1 MNTTTSSA
9 SDRRARLLLPLKR
22 HPLTSYFVLAFAF
35 TWLSQVLT
43 LVVWHVPALLALLP
57 GPFVGPTL
65 SAFLL
70 TGLLEGK
77 AGVHRLLAR
86 YVHWRVP
93 VQWYIVVLLSLP
105 VTFLLA
111 TLLLPGA
118 LSTFQVPTLAF
129 GLHFLGFSLFIFFLG
144 GPLGEE
150 PGWRG
155 FALPRLERRFGPL
168 FGTLILGTFHAL
180 WHLPLFLLI
189 PGYDR
194 AGTGW
199 LGISLGFGEFLVSIV
214 GLTVI
219 FTWVFN
225 NTRGSL
231 LLTMLLHT
239 STNTAS
245 MVLQLFPSQVATQ
258 AILSHI
264 QFFVLVIVELLL
276 IVVTRGR
283 LSYARYQREELLLAK
298 DATIYSES

>member
-1 MNTTTSSA
+1 MNTITSSA
-9 SDRRARLLLPLKR
+9 SAARARLLHPLKS

-35 TWLSQVLT
+35 TWISQVLT
-43 LVVWHVPALLALLP
+43 LVVWHVPELLALLP

-86 YVHWRVP
+86 YVRWRVP
-93 VQWYIVVLLSLP
+93 VQWYVVVLLGLP
-105 VTFLLA
+105 VAFLLSA
-111 TLLLPGA
+111 LLLPGA
-118 LSTFQVPTLAF
+118 LSAFQVPTLAF
-129 GLHFLGFSLFIFFLG
+129 GLQLLGFSLFIFFLG

-155 FALPRLERRFGPL
+155 FALPRLEQRFGPL
-168 FGTLILGTFHAL
+168 FGSLILGVFHAL

-194 AGTGW
+194 VGTGW
-199 LGISLGFGEFLVSIV
+199 LLISLGFGEFLVSIV

-239 STNTAS
+239 SANTAS
-245 MVLQLFPSQVATQ
+245 MVLQLFPSLVATQ
-258 AILSHI
+258 AILGHVQI
-264 QFFVLVIVELLL
+264 FVMVIVGLLL

-283 LSYARYQREELLLAK
+283 LSYAHDQREVILPAR
-298 DATIYSES
+298 DATVRSES

>member
-1 MNTTTSSA
+1 MMNYISTSEPEKA
-9 SDRRARLLLPLKR
+9 GPERFLGLLKR
-22 HPLTSYFVLAFAF
+22 HPLVSYFVLAFAL
-35 TWLSQVLT
+35 TWISEVLT
-43 LVVWHVPALLALLP
+43 LVVWHLPELLALIP

-77 AGVHRLLAR
+77 AGVRRLLAR
-86 YVHWRVP
+86 YVLWRVS
-93 VQWYIVVLLSLP
+93 VQWYFVVLLGLP
-105 VTFLLA
+105 VVILLGA
-111 TLLLPGA
+111 LLLPGA
-118 LSTFQVPTLAF
+118 LSAFHIPTLAF
-129 GLHFLGFSLFIFFLG
+129 GLHFLGLYLTIFFLG

-168 FGTLILGTFHAL
+168 FGSLILGILHAL

-194 AGTGW
+194 AGAGW
-199 LGISLGFGEFLVSIV
+199 LGISLSFGEFLISVA
-214 GLTVI
+214 GLTFI

-231 LLTMLLHT
+231 LMTMLLHA
-239 STNTAS
+239 STNTATT
-245 MVLQLFPSQVATQ
+245 VLLLFPSLIATR
-258 AILSHI
+258 AVLNHI
-264 QFFVLVIVELLL
+264 QSFVMVVVALLL

-283 LSYARYQREELLLAK
+283 LSYRRYQREVL
-298 DATIYSES
+298 TPR